1 MTPEEVITKLERN
14 GYGNS
19 LLTRRG
25 MRYVAP
31 KRPGKDARDLGI
43 VASYRRGTPIKQLA
57 YDYNV
62 STVTVYKA
70 LAKYGVPL
78 RRSR

>member
-1 MTPEEVITKLERN
+1 MTPEEVIAKLERN
-14 GYGNS
+14 EYGSS

-31 KRPGKDARDLGI
+31 KRPGNDARNLGV

-57 YDYNV
+57 YDYSVTNA
-62 STVTVYKA
+62 TVYKI
-70 LAKYGVPL
+70 LAKHGVPL